1 FGNPERPDIMGQ
13 FVGAIDGL
21 REACTVLDYPVI
33 SGNVSLYNETNGTG
47 IHPTP
52 AIGGVG
58 LLKDYSKM
66 VTIAPKNDGDH
77 ILLVGESH
85 GHIGCTQYLD
95 IIEGR
100 EEGAPPPVDL
110 KLERKN
116 GDFVRGQ
123 IQNGNVTACHD
134 ISDGGLFIALA
145 EMAMAS
151 GRGMDI
157 KLNNGEIPLHA
168 YGFGEDQA
176 RYVLSVPMDKAD
188 AIIAAAANAG
198 VKAEKIGTVGGDALV
213 VENGFTISVNELLDA
228 HTSWMPNYM
237 SNEV

>member
-1 FGNPERPDIMGQ
+1 
-13 FVGAIDGL
+13 
-21 REACTVLDYPVI
+21 
-33 SGNVSLYNETNGTG
+33 
-47 IHPTP
+47 
-52 AIGGVG
+52 
-58 LLKDYSKM
+58 
-66 VTIAPKNDGDH
+66 
-77 ILLVGESH
+77 
-85 GHIGCTQYLD
+85 
-95 IIEGR
+95 
-100 EEGAPPPVDL
+100 
-110 KLERKN
+110 
-116 GDFVRGQ
+116 
-123 IQNGNVTACHD
+123 
-134 ISDGGLFIALA
+134 
-145 EMAMAS
+145 MAMAS